1 MGKPI
6 NIKEPEKELRFTR
19 SRQAITFVVAG
30 FSSLCIIGFLW
41 FKVYFNVLETAQT
54 GSLVFPILISIAL
67 FILGTLFLFYPYTLA
82 TRTHTPGASMA
93 LSGMGECGAEED
105 CLHSHL
111 QHQHQQQHQRRGTG
125 SSGLHTRARDPNL
138 PHARSRSKQ
147 QPGSWRSGRSVF
159 VDRSIY
165 DTFVGT
171 YY

>member
-67 FILGTLFLFYPYTLA
+67 LILGTLFFWVAIHCTQHAMIILSPLGLELFPFWFPVKNFRMLYWSEIDNAKISQNMKLLTIDCNNGSKLFISL
-82 TRTHTPGASMA
+82 TPISF
-93 LSGMGECGAEED
+93 
-105 CLHSHL
+105 SHRQYLKVAIDGRL
-111 QHQHQQQHQRRGTG
+111 QAK
-125 SSGLHTRARDPNL
+125 SE
-138 PHARSRSKQ
+138 SK
-147 QPGSWRSGRSVF
+147 
-159 VDRSIY
+159 
-165 DTFVGT
+165 
-171 YY
+171 